1 MNIMNRI
8 TLNML
13 RQNKRRTIVTIIGII
28 LSTAMIAAV
37 STFSASFSD
46 LFYRQEIDSSGD
58 WHVSL
63 RNASNE
69 EIKRAQSD
77 FSIDRAGRSTE
88 EDTSFE
94 AYTGSKIPEPIIF
107 CEENVLSLNG
117 IKASEG
123 RLPNKP
129 GEIILQ
135 EDFRVQG
142 DRPITI
148 GQTITLPIGEA
159 VENPD
164 DPTQQILSPTRTETF
179 TVVGFFNRSL
189 TTFAIKETAYFEA
202 LPAKNFT
209 FHIDPLPASLYET
222 LSNYPE
228 EIGVQTH
235 TTLLYHSGIFGDS
248 GIMETLMIPV
258 AIVGFIIFAASI
270 MLIYNAFSI
279 SVSERSRQFGM
290 LASIG
295 ATRKQK
301 RNAVFFEGLVLGA
314 IAIPIGIISGIVG
327 IGITFWA
334 ISPWMM
340 EAFGM
345 TVPLQVKVVPLA
357 LLGAVLFSTVTIL
370 VSAWIPARRAARTTP
385 IDAIRQTADIKLRA
399 KKVKT
404 PKFIEKL
411 FGFEGT
417 LALKNLKRYAK
428 RYRAT
433 VFSLTVSIVLFLT
446 TATFTSYMGQLIAMT
461 RPNIQADVVYERSH
475 YQGADEPLPPNV
487 LREMRTLGTVTRMQN
502 GSEIFLYA
510 ENGDALSDDMKS
522 LRKQKNADE
531 DSFYLRL
538 LTLDQQSL
546 AEYCKEANLPADILE
561 APNAAIVVNPIQ
573 IYFHEE
579 KKRIRMNAFSEEIGQ
594 TLPLAWTE
602 GYGEESPSTGEY
614 EKHILTIPGID
625 LTLAAY
631 TDVRPLHVD
640 ANSELPTLIVSK
652 ETYDTLL
659 KSIDDST
666 HTLLFDPKNE
676 PYGLESFNIYE
687 RTCEFTSFQST
698 DSTALTKILDENY
711 AGKYRGFVNDLAE
724 QLRSSRRMIDLMSV
738 FFYGFITLIAL
749 VTVANVFN
757 TVSTGIAL
765 RTREFAMLRSVGMT
779 KKGFNRM
786 IRLESVFYGLKSLL
800 YGLPVSIAL
809 CALIYSVL
817 RNDFTF
823 PFFLPIVPILI
834 AVCTI
839 FFIVSLTML
848 YASSKVKKANI
859 VSALTS
865 EVF

>member
-228 EIGVQTH
+228 EISVQTH

-327 IGITFWA
+327 IGITFRI

-345 TVPLQVKVVPLA
+345 TVPLYVKVVPLA
-357 LLGAVLFSTVTIL
+357 LLGAVLFSAVTIF

-404 PKFIEKL
+404 SKFVEKL

-433 VFSLTVSIVLFLT
+433 VFSLTVSIILFLT
-446 TATFTSYMGQLIAMT
+446 TATFTSYMGQSLSLAQT
-461 RPNIQADVVYERSH
+461 TLGADVLYVRYPMERTQEDAPSF
-475 YQGADEPLPPNV
+475 LPQNV
-487 LREMRTLGTVTRMQN
+487 TNELRALDTVTRMQA
-502 GSEIFLYA
+502 GKKISLYA
-510 ENGDALSDDMKS
+510 GNDSLLSKEMMSFRKDVGITDPFELSVIALDP
-522 LRKQKNADE
+522 Q
-531 DSFYLRL
+531 SF
-538 LTLDQQSL
+538 
-546 AEYCKEANLPADILE
+546 AEYCKEAKLPADILA
-561 APNAAIVVNPIQ
+561 APNAAIVVNQVRVSSSSQKYAQ
-573 IYFHEE
+573 IG
-579 KKRIRMNAFSEEIGQ
+579 AFSEKIGQ
-594 TLPLAWTE
+594 TLPISWNTWGYNESVPE
-602 GYGEESPSTGEY
+602 GEDHEQLVSVNAGT
-614 EKHILTIPGID
+614 

-631 TDVRPLHVD
+631 TDVRPLHVES
-640 ANSELPTLIVSK
+640 AASTPTLIISEETFDAIVKSVDTEIHSSK
-652 ETYDTLL
+652 LENSYHFDSGPINVYTQITET
-659 KSIDDST
+659 
-666 HTLLFDPKNE
+666 F
-676 PYGLESFNIYE
+676 SFK
-687 RTCEFTSFQST
+687 TT
-698 DSTALTKILDENY
+698 DSQKLVNLLNDYQGEYGGYTSDI
-711 AGKYRGFVNDLAE
+711 AGQMRTG
-724 QLRSSRRMIDLMSV
+724 RRMLDMMNV
-738 FFYGFITLIAL
+738 FFYGFITLITL
-749 VTVANVFN
+749 VAVANVFN
-757 TVSTGIAL
+757 TISTGITL

-800 YGLPVSIAL
+800 YGLPISIVL
-809 CALIYSVL
+809 CVL
-817 RNDFTF
+817 MYMGLNREFGF
-823 PFFLPIVPILI
+823 PFFLPVIPILI
-834 AVCTI
+834 VVCTI

-848 YASSKVKKANI
+848 YSTAKVKKTNI